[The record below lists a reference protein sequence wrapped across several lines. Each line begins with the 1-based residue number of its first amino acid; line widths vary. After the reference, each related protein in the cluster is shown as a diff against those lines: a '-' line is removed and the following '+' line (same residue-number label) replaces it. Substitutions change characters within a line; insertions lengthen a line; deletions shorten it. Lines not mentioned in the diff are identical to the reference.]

1 MIALL
6 RGQIAA
12 LASGSLVLDV
22 NGVGY
27 KVRATSRLL
36 TELVGADGEQVL
48 HVSTLVREDAFDLF
62 GFRSAEERDVF
73 DVLRS
78 VNKVG
83 PKVAL
88 ALLSTLPVDAL
99 AQAVGR
105 DDVSALSKTPG
116 VGKRTAERLCLELK
130 NKLPALAFSP
140 SAGGAPGSAPP
151 ARPRSGDPLPLA
163 LARLDYRKSE
173 IDLVLAHDDVPALGE
188 APVEERLRA
197 ALRVLAPSG

>member
-6 RGQIAA
+6 RGQVAV
-12 LASGSLVLDV
+12 LGSESLVLDV
-22 NGVGY
+22 HGVGY
-27 KVRATSRLL
+27 KVRATARLL
-36 TELVGADGEQVL
+36 TELVGAEGEQVL
-48 HVSTLVREDAFDLF
+48 HVSTLVREDAFDLY
-62 GFRSAEERDVF
+62 GFRSADERDVF

-88 ALLSTLPVDAL
+88 ALLNTLPVDAL
-99 AQAVGR
+99 VHAVGR
-105 DDVSALSKTPG
+105 DDVAALSRTPG

-140 SAGGAPGSAPP
+140 AAGAAGAPATAS
-151 ARPRSGDPLPLA
+151 RPKQGDPLPLA

-173 IDLVLAHDDVPALGE
+173 IDLALAHDDVPALGE

>member
-6 RGQIAA
+6 RGQVAS
-12 LASGSLVLDV
+12 LASEFLVLDV
-22 NGVGY
+22 HGVGY

-36 TELVGADGEQVL
+36 TELVGADGEQTL

-62 GFRSAEERDVF
+62 GFRTADERDVF

-105 DDVSALSKTPG
+105 DDVAALSKTPG

-130 NKLPALAFSP
+130 NKLPALAFAPGATRASSP
-140 SAGGAPGSAPP
+140 SV
-151 ARPRSGDPLPLA
+151 RPRPGDPLPLA

-173 IDLVLAHDDVPALGE
+173 IDLALAHDDVPALGE

>member
-6 RGQIAA
+6 RGQVVV
-12 LASGSLVLDV
+12 LASEFLVLDV
-22 NGVGY
+22 QGVGY
-27 KVRATSRLL
+27 KVRASARLL
-36 TELVGADGEQVL
+36 TELVGADGEQTL
-48 HVSTLVREDAFDLF
+48 HISTLVREDAFDLY
-62 GFRSAEERDVF
+62 GFRSADERDVF

-88 ALLSTLPVDAL
+88 ALLNTLPIDAL
-99 AQAVGR
+99 VQAVGR
-105 DDVSALSKTPG
+105 DDVAALSRTPG

-130 NKLPALAFSP
+130 NKLPALAFVP
-140 SAGGAPGSAPP
+140 AAGAAAAASLPV
-151 ARPRSGDPLPLA
+151 RPNPGDPLPLA

-173 IDLVLAHDDVPALGE
+173 IDLALAHDDVPALGE

>member
-12 LASGSLVLDV
+12 LATEHLVLDV
-22 NGVGY
+22 RGVGY
-27 KVRATSRLL
+27 KVRATARLL
-36 TELVGADGEQVL
+36 TQLTGQTGEHTL
-48 HVSTLVREDAFDLF
+48 HISTIVREDALDLY
-62 GFRSAEERDVF
+62 GFSTAAERDVF
-73 DVLRS
+73 EVLRS

-99 AQAVGR
+99 SRAVAM
-105 DDVSALSKTPG
+105 DDVAALSKAPG

-130 NKLPALAFSP
+130 NKLPEATFVP
-140 SAGGAPGSAPP
+140 SAGASVAPAP
-151 ARPRSGDPLPLA
+151 RPRPGDPLPLA

-173 IDLVLAHDDVPALGE
+173 IDLALGHADVPKVGE

-197 ALRVLAPSG
+197 ALRVLAPGG